1 MPGTDSLRTEVA
13 AAFAHAL
20 GQALDSPEV
29 REAMRRVPGT
39 AGREQLRTQAHRA
52 RDALCAAAAPE
63 YETYARLRS
72 AHGAPPD
79 ETHPRSRTAADSGG
93 GLLPAL
99 AVLVPSLGAVAA
111 VLFLAIG
118 FGMRLVGFHRQF
130 ADELVYA
137 GWLAAGIAAAATV
150 AGLAWMLVTAA
161 RNRSAT
167 TADGGPAPGPGA
179 DAGTG
184 ARDLESEVAR
194 ARAAWQRALLERGVL
209 PFLLDRIRAQEE
221 EARTAPTAA
230 PAPRARTRPGYSA
243 PEYGSPEYA
252 SPEYASPGYGRPA
265 YGSPAYESPDRQ
277 ER

>member
-1 MPGTDSLRTEVA
+1 MPGTDSLRTEVD

-20 GQALDSPEV
+20 GQALDSPELG
-29 REAMRRVPGT
+29 EALRRTPG
-39 AGREQLRTQAHRA
+39 AADREQLRTRAHRE
-52 RDALCAAAAPE
+52 RDTLCAAAAPE

-72 AHGAPPD
+72 ANAAPPPD
-79 ETHPRSRTAADSGG
+79 AESRTAADSGG

-99 AVLVPSLGAVAA
+99 GVLVPSLGAVAA

-161 RNRSAT
+161 RNRSA
-167 TADGGPAPGPGA
+167 DGAPGA
-179 DAGTG
+179 DAATG
-184 ARDLESEVAR
+184 DLDPEVAQ
-194 ARAAWQRALLERGVL
+194 ARAAWQRALLERGIL
-209 PFLLDRIRAQEE
+209 PFLLNHIRTQEE
-221 EARTAPTAA
+221 THTTPPAAPT
-230 PAPRARTRPGYSA
+230 PRTRPGYSA

-265 YGSPAYESPDRQ
+265 YGSPAYESPDR
-277 ER
+277 

>member
-1 MPGTDSLRTEVA
+1 MPGTDSLRTEVD

-20 GQALDSPEV
+20 GQALASPEV
-29 REAMRRVPGT
+29 GEAMRRAPG
-39 AGREQLRTQAHRA
+39 AADREQLRTQAHRE
-52 RDALCAAAAPE
+52 RDTLCAAAAPE
-63 YETYARLRS
+63 YATYARLRS
-72 AHGAPPD
+72 ANGAPPPD
-79 ETHPRSRTAADSGG
+79 AAHPEPLTSADSGG

-167 TADGGPAPGPGA
+167 TADGTPGT

-184 ARDLESEVAR
+184 ELEPEVAQ
-194 ARAAWQRALLERGVL
+194 ARAAWQRALLERAVL
-209 PFLLDRIRAQEE
+209 PFLLDRIRTREE

-230 PAPRARTRPGYSA
+230 PAPRTRPGYSA
-243 PEYGSPEYA
+243 PGYGSPEYA
-252 SPEYASPGYGRPA
+252 GPEYASPGYGRPA
-265 YGSPAYESPDRQ
+265 YGSPSYESPDR
-277 ER
+277 

>member
-1 MPGTDSLRTEVA
+1 MPGTDSLRTEVD

-39 AGREQLRTQAHRA
+39 ADREQLRTRAHRE
-52 RDALCAAAAPE
+52 RGALCAAAAPE

-72 AHGAPPD
+72 ALGAPPSD
-79 ETHPRSRTAADSGG
+79 ETHPRPRTAADSGG

-111 VLFLAIG
+111 ALFLAIG

-184 ARDLESEVAR
+184 ARGLEPEVAR

-209 PFLLDRIRAQEE
+209 PFLLDRIRAREE
-221 EARTAPTAA
+221 EARTAPTA
-230 PAPRARTRPGYSA
+230 PAPRTRTRPGYSA

-252 SPEYASPGYGRPA
+252 GPEYASPGYGRPA
-265 YGSPAYESPDRQ
+265 YGSPAYESPDR
-277 ER
+277 

>member
-1 MPGTDSLRTEVA
+1 MPGTDSLRTEVD

-29 REAMRRVPGT
+29 GEAMRRTPG
-39 AGREQLRTQAHRA
+39 AADREQLRTQAHRE

-72 AHGAPPD
+72 ANGAPPPD
-79 ETHPRSRTAADSGG
+79 AAPPESLTAADSGG

-161 RNRSAT
+161 RNRST
-167 TADGGPAPGPGA
+167 DGAPGA
-179 DAGTG
+179 DAEE
-184 ARDLESEVAR
+184 LEPEVAQ
-194 ARAAWQRALLERGVL
+194 ARAAWQRALLERGIL
-209 PFLLDRIRAQEE
+209 PFLLNHIRTQEK
-221 EARTAPTAA
+221 ARTTTPAAPT
-230 PAPRARTRPGYSA
+230 PRTRPGYSA

-265 YGSPAYESPDRQ
+265 YGSPAYESPDR
-277 ER
+277 